1 MATGSFTATAVHS
14 SEVAAQTPTVQ
25 LFHQRC
31 GVKGAIDFA
40 ALDAEVELLRRT
52 EAEMMHLP
60 ITCAA
65 DFAAKVIVDTA
76 EAGRLSDKQT
86 GQIWQDARALTGCA
100 V

>member
-14 SEVAAQTPTVQ
+14 SEVAAQPPTVQ

-40 ALDAEVELLRRT
+40 ALDAEAELLRRT
-52 EAEMMHLP
+52 EAEMMHIP
-60 ITCAA
+60 TTCAA

-76 EAGRLSDKQT
+76 EAGRLSDWQT
-86 GQIWQDARALTGCA
+86 GQI
-100 V
+100 